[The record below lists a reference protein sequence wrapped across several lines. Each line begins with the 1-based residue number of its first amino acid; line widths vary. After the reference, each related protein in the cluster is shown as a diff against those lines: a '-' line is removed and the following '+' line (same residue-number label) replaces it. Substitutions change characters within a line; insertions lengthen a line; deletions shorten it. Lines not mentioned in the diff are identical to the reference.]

1 MKSNTLNANVVTLPF
16 PRSQAIFTSL
26 VEAPTVASEIISFL
40 ESFNHSGVLDS
51 NPQVQGQQN
60 VEQQL
65 QEIFSSTAFQR
76 LLVALA
82 EAPAFSL
89 SFGRQFAAEH
99 AVGAISTCRVLR
111 GALNLPVQHFFSL
124 LGQLFASFA
133 HHAAVQN
140 AAPLW
145 QHFAVEVKALPDIA
159 HAKVVTFATRQI
171 TTPAARS
178 FYTDLAMRMESDMPH
193 AIYPTSNYR
202 ESNGSV
208 ESTAD
213 DQTIEAVMSV
223 STFSTIKIV
232 DHSIDVAQ
240 SVLKNIY
247 QPLGRCICLV
257 DENVEQF
264 YGEKLAVYFKHYGI
278 ALHKLVYR
286 AMEVDKNVRTVE
298 KMLGDF
304 KSLGVSRNEPVLIVG
319 GGVLADTAGLACALY
334 GRNTPY
340 VMLATSIVT
349 GIDAGPSPRTCCD
362 GFGYKNLFGAYHP
375 PVVSITDR
383 FFFKTLKEGW
393 LRHGIAEII
402 KMGVVKNAELFADL
416 EAAQSWLIPT
426 RFGTTDCDESDKN
439 VADITAL
446 SQKILGG
453 ALRSYVSAEYDN
465 LYETHQCRPH
475 AYGHTWSPGFEIEAG
490 LLHGHA
496 VAICMGFG
504 AYLSC
509 RLQWITQAEFHRILK
524 LMDGYGLSLW
534 HDILDQPETLWKSQQ
549 TVTQKRGQNLVAP
562 LPKGQI
568 GECGYLNEL
577 PKADLFSA
585 LREYKEICAGYP
597 RNGRGI
603 DPLCSDVGLEDPS
616 TTMPEPDR
624 VPHKP
629 A

>member
-1 MKSNTLNANVVTLPF
+1 MKPNTLENDFLTLQAQ
-16 PRSQAIFTSL
+16 RSKPLFMDFIK
-26 VEAPTVASEIISFL
+26 APTVVSEIISFIN
-40 ESFNHSGVLDS
+40 SFDHAVL
-51 NPQVQGQQN
+51 QGTN
-60 VEQQL
+60 TRQQL
-65 QEIFSSTAFQR
+65 DDIFGSTEFQD
-76 LLVALA
+76 LLVALSS
-82 EAPAFSL
+82 APAFSL
-89 SFGRQFAAEH
+89 SFGKQFADAQ
-99 AVGAISTCRVLR
+99 AVEGISACRVLR
-111 GALNLPVQHFFSL
+111 GSLNLPVQHFFAL
-124 LGQLFASFA
+124 LGQLLSAFK
-133 HHAAVQN
+133 
-140 AAPLW
+140 APAMAENVSHLW
-145 QHFAVEVKALPDIA
+145 RQFAVKVQALPEVA
-159 HAKVVTFATRQI
+159 QMKVVMYATTQL
-171 TTPAARS
+171 TNPAVHN
-178 FYTDLAMRMESDMPH
+178 FYADLACGLEADAPH

-232 DHSIDVAQ
+232 DHAIDVNQ
-240 SVLKNIY
+240 PVIRDIY
-247 QPLGRCICLV
+247 KPLGRCICLV
-257 DENVEQF
+257 DENVEEF
-264 YGEKLAVYFKHYGI
+264 YGEQLEIYFKHHEI

-304 KSLGVSRNEPVLIVG
+304 KALGVSRNEPVLIVG
-319 GGVLADTAGLACALY
+319 GGVLADTGGLACALY

-340 VMLATSIVT
+340 VMLATSVVT

-383 FFFKTLKEGW
+383 FFFKTLHQGW

-416 EAAQSWLIPT
+416 EAAQGQLIDT
-426 RFGTTDCDESDKN
+426 RFGTTDCVDGDAIQK
-439 VADITAL
+439 L

-453 ALRSYVSAEYDN
+453 ALRSYVAAEYDN

-504 AYLSC
+504 AYLSY
-509 RLQWITQAEFHRILK
+509 RLQWITHSEFHRILK

-534 HDILDQPETLWKSQQ
+534 HDILDNGETIWKSQQ

-562 LPKGQI
+562 LPKGKI
-568 GECGYLNEL
+568 GECGYLNALSKAEL
-577 PKADLFSA
+577 LSA
-585 LREYKEICAGYP
+585 LHEYKVVCMTYP
-597 RNGRGI
+597 RQGRGI
-603 DPLCSDVGLEDPS
+603 DPLCEDVGLENPS
-616 TTMPEPDR
+616 TTMPEPER
-624 VPHKP
+624 I
-629 A
+629 